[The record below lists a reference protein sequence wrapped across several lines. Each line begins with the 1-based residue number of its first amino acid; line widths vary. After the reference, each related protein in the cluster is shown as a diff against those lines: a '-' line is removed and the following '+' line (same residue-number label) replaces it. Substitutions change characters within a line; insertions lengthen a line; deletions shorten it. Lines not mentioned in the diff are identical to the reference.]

1 MRDGRGSVAKPPRYR
16 PLAVIDAHAHLT
28 DPRFASDLDGVIA
41 RARDAGV
48 QRILTCGED
57 LASSRAASEVARGH
71 HSIRV
76 AVGIHPHRAQS
87 CDEEA
92 IATLRRLA
100 SDEHVVALG
109 EIGLDLSGRSAP
121 RADQERALAAQLEL
135 AAELDLPVILHV
147 RESGS
152 DVRALIDRAQRARGL
167 VHCFSEGR
175 IEVDEWIA
183 RGFYVS
189 FAGTVTF
196 ARNSALREAARAVP
210 EDRLL
215 LETDAPY
222 LAPEPH
228 RGRRNEPAF
237 IAASYARVAVERGI
251 GVDTLVSVTARNAAV
266 LFGTRW

>member
-1 MRDGRGSVAKPPRYR
+1 M
-16 PLAVIDAHAHLT
+16 IDAHAHLT
-28 DPRFASDLDGVIA
+28 DPRFASELDEVIA
-41 RARDAGV
+41 RARGAGLE
-48 QRILTCGED
+48 RILTCGED
-57 LASSRAASEVARGH
+57 VSSSRAAIEVARRHG
-71 HSIRV
+71 IVRV

-87 CDEEA
+87 CDREA
-92 IATLRRLA
+92 IAALRRLA
-100 SDEHVVALG
+100 SDEQVVAIG

-121 RADQERALAAQLEL
+121 REDQQRALVAQLEL
-135 AAELDLPVILHV
+135 AAELDLPVVLHV

-167 VHCFSEGR
+167 VHCFSEGPL
-175 IEVDEWIA
+175 EVDEWTA
-183 RGFYVS
+183 RGLYVS

-215 LETDAPY
+215 VETDAPY

-237 IAASYARVAVERGI
+237 VAATYGRVAAERGI